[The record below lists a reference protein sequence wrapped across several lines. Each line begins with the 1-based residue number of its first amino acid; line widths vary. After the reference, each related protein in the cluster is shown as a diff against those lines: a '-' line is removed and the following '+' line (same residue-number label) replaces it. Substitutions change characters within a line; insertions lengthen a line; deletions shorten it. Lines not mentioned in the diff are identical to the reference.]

1 MYFLFL
7 VQAEITAQEGGMN
20 SFAFANV
27 LFSKI
32 SFLILPCNVI
42 LGGSNRE

>member
-1 MYFLFL
+1 MYFVFL

-27 LFSKI
+27 LTVF
-32 SFLILPCNVI
+32 
-42 LGGSNRE
+42 